1 MAPERH
7 VQAVLSTSPN
17 LKVNKKFSMKFWPSL
32 HMFQMDEYKLKNHLK
47 AKLVSKVQVIL
58 LKWVA
63 GSEQLQI
70 KMMIISA
77 FC

>member
-1 MAPERH
+1 
-7 VQAVLSTSPN
+7 
-17 LKVNKKFSMKFWPSL
+17 MKFQPPL

-70 KMMIISA
+70 KMMIISD